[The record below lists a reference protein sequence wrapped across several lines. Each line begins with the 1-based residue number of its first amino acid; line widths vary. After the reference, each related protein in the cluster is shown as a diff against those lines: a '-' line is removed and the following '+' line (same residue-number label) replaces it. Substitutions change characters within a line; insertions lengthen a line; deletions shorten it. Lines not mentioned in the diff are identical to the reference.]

1 MRVEE
6 AKIGLS
12 DTPEVALDL
21 DRLDPPE
28 LLRVHRDLFT
38 ASIAGMIDSVGAT
51 VQRLLDEAGIAPERV
66 DTVFFTGGS
75 SGVASLRERIAAIV
89 PDARRVEGD
98 LFGSIGAGLAID
110 AARKFG

>member
-1 MRVEE
+1 MPDTTLTWLGHATFRF
-6 AKIGLS
+6 
-12 DTPEVALDL
+12 DTPGGKRVYVDPFLNGNPKCPESEVD
-21 DRLDPPE
+21 
-28 LLRVHRDLFT
+28 
-38 ASIAGMIDSVGAT
+38 
-51 VQRLLDEAGIAPERV
+51 PERV